1 MNNDES
7 VNENVIQGPWKKNSK
22 RPVKIPEVDVME
34 MQENILFADNLTEGV
49 MIQMIHTIGENGF
62 SVNEKPFLRDVG
74 FIIEAVRS
82 TLYRD
87 MGISHP
93 MSDVISSMVKIKD
106 NTQNTANQFHFSLDD
121 EKLKMITENLNE
133 EETSEEPGPEIP

>member
-7 VNENVIQGPWKKNSK
+7 VNENVIQGPWKKNPK
-22 RPVKIPEVDVME
+22 RTVKIPEVDVIE

-82 TLYRD
+82 ALYRD